1 MTEGPTGTAAAP
13 TAAPAAVRTTSAV
26 GTAHAK
32 AILFGEHSVVYGSP
46 AVAIPLTSLNATAR
60 ITAGTG
66 GLRIDSDLYSG
77 AAADAPPRLQ
87 PLIAAVQS
95 ACARTGQSACART
108 GADPDLLALELT
120 SSIPYERGLGSS
132 AAVAV
137 AVARAVA
144 ALTATRLD
152 EDEVHEVVMAAER
165 IAHGRSSGLDGR
177 TVASSSP
184 IRFQNGVVTP
194 VEVGGTFEFVLAD
207 SGHAGSTSEAVGS
220 VRARMEDSPSEVGA
234 VLNRL
239 GALAE
244 GSLSRLAAGDVAGLG
259 EQMDDAHALLAE
271 LGVSDASLETLV
283 AAARG
288 AGAAGAKLTG
298 GGRGG
303 CVLTLAHD
311 GAHAAQI
318 AETLRAAGAARTWQ
332 TKVEPA

>member
-13 TAAPAAVRTTSAV
+13 TAAPAAVRTTPAV

-87 PLIAAVQS
+87 PLIAAV
-95 ACARTGQSACART
+95 QSACART

-244 GSLSRLAAGDVAGLG
+244 GSLRRLAAGDVAGLG

-303 CVLTLAHD
+303 CVLTLARD
-311 GAHAAQI
+311 GAHAAHI